1 MIESGPTSHVYFS
14 QRLRL
19 HYVDWGNEEAPPML
33 LVHGGR
39 DHCRNWDWVARD
51 LSRDYH
57 VIAPDLRGHGDSQ
70 WMIGG
75 SYNTVDYVYDIA
87 QLLHQKHMTPA
98 TIISH
103 SLGASVSLLYTGL
116 YPETVKALIA
126 IEGMGLS
133 SAAARTAESAR
144 SGDGA
149 ATGRMLDNWV
159 RDTRRIAGRLPRRY
173 PTLEEAFHRM
183 QTENPHLSEAQAR
196 HLTIHGSNQNEDG
209 TYSWK
214 FDNYVRATAPVG
226 LTAEQIHHLHE
237 RITCPTLLVYGSE
250 SWVPSPANDERA
262 SYLSKMRLAVI
273 EDAGHW
279 VHHDQLTEFLS
290 IARAFL
296 ADPGCSGSPPSSAS
310 GDPSQE
316 SPQPGSARGYP
327 SRQSSSARRNSSQ
340 GNQLA

>member
-75 SYNTVDYVYDIA
+75 SYSTVDYVYDIA
-87 QLLHQKHMTPA
+87 QLLHQKQMTPA

-103 SLGASVSLLYTGL
+103 SLGASVSLAYTGL
-116 YPETVKALIA
+116 YPDTVKALVA
-126 IEGMGLS
+126 IEGMGLPS
-133 SAAARTAESAR
+133 VAAKSAKSAR
-144 SGDGA
+144 SATSGDSA
-149 ATGRMLDNWV
+149 ATGRLLDDWV
-159 RDTRRIAGRLPRRY
+159 RNTRRIAGRLPRRY
-173 PTLEEAFHRM
+173 PTLEEAFQRM
-183 QTENPHLSEAQAR
+183 QTENPHLSESQAR

-214 FDNYVRATAPVG
+214 FDNYVRTTAPVG
-226 LTAEQIHHLHE
+226 LTADQTHHLYE

-250 SWVPSPANDERA
+250 SWVPNPANDGRA
-262 SYLSKMRLAVI
+262 RYLSKMRLAVI
-273 EDAGHW
+273 QDAGHW

-290 IARAFL
+290 IVREFL
-296 ADPGCSGSPPSSAS
+296 RDPTSRDPSSSSKDHARPGS
-310 GDPSQE
+310 SQE
-316 SPQPGSARGYP
+316 SGLG
-327 SRQSSSARRNSSQ
+327 
-340 GNQLA
+340 